1 MLELLNP
8 FYNPQGDKAFR
19 RLVEQNNALKQKLK
33 RLEQERG
40 RMAGDVFA
48 TATTANEQFNER
60 NQPIVLTSPEGSANA
75 VPVMPQISGAGV
87 IGDILGPEQTAR
99 VYNAQ
104 QLRDLQNAT
113 RRFKEDDFL
122 IGEKFRKNEMA
133 RQNEMARRRQR
144 IATQA
149 TLLQQGQLGAQS
161 LAQQSLGNIG
171 SVLASTPTY
180 Q

>member
-1 MLELLNP
+1 MIFGNAK
-8 FYNPQGDKAFR
+8 DKALK
-19 RLVEQNNALKQKLK
+19 RLIEQNNALKQKLK
-33 RLEQERG
+33 RAEQERN
-40 RMAGDVFA
+40 RMAGDIFA

-75 VPVMPQISGAGV
+75 VPVVPRISGAGV

-104 QLRDLQNAT
+104 QLRDLQNAN
-113 RRFKEDDFL
+113 RRSIEDQF
-122 IGEKFRKNEMA
+122 IVGEKFRKNEYA
-133 RQNEMARRRQR
+133 RQIAAAKDRQR

-161 LAQQSLGNIG
+161 LAQQALANTG
-171 SVLASTPTY
+171 SVLASTPVY

>member
-1 MLELLNP
+1 MADPRRNFRALQSLNEKIKALETKVQRQQQIN
-8 FYNPQGDKAFR
+8 
-19 RLVEQNNALKQKLK
+19 QNIGSDLFGGAVTL
-33 RLEQERG
+33 
-40 RMAGDVFA
+40 
-48 TATTANEQFNER
+48 NEQLNER
-60 NQPIVLTSPEGSANA
+60 NVPLLLTSPEASASA
-75 VPVMPQISGAGV
+75 VPVIPQLSGAGV
-87 IGDILGPEQTAR
+87 LNPLGPEQTGR

-104 QLRDLQNAT
+104 QMRDLQNAT
-113 RRFKEDDFL
+113 RRFSEDQFT

-161 LAQQSLGNIG
+161 LAQQALANTG
-171 SVLASTPTY
+171 SVLASTPVY

>member
-1 MLELLNP
+1 MSE
-8 FYNPQGDKAFR
+8 FR
-19 RLVEQNNALKQKLK
+19 RYKQLTERINALDQKLK
-33 RLEQERG
+33 RVEQDRN
-40 RMAGDVFA
+40 RMAGDLFA
-48 TATTANEQFNER
+48 GGVTLNEQLNER
-60 NQPIVLTSPEGSANA
+60 NQPVTLTSPEASANA
-75 VPVMPQISGAGV
+75 VPVIPQLSGAGV
-87 IGDILGPEQTAR
+87 LNPLGPEQTGR

-104 QLRDLQNAT
+104 QMRDLQNAT
-113 RRFKEDDFL
+113 RRFSEDQFT

-161 LAQQSLGNIG
+161 MGQQSLGNIG
-171 SVLASTPTY
+171 SILASTPTY